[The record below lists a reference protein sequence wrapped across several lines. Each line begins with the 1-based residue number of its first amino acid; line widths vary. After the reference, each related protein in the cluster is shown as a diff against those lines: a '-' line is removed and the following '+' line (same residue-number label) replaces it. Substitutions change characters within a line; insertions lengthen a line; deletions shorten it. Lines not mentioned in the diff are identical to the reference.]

1 MNCRDG
7 YLDGKFVF
15 PAYDELLSAFSRVLL
30 ILCVLVS
37 AFNAAG
43 TMPIFKKSGGIEI
56 VICSGHGP
64 VRVVSSTTE
73 TSYPKNKKSHTPPAS
88 AVCSWSLLHHAVIDA
103 NVPLFDAPVFLWMRL
118 PDFLVAI
125 SQTISQSIFG
135 PVGRSPPFRVM
146 SA

>member
-1 MNCRDG
+1 
-7 YLDGKFVF
+7 
-15 PAYDELLSAFSRVLL
+15 
-30 ILCVLVS
+30 
-37 AFNAAG
+37 
-43 TMPIFKKSGGIEI
+43 MPIFKKSGGIEI

-64 VRVVSSTTE
+64 VRFVSSTTE
-73 TSYPKNKKSHTPPAS
+73 TSYPKNKKSHIPPAS
-88 AVCSWSLLHHAVIDA
+88 AVCSWSLLHHAAIDA